1 VTVTVVLADD
11 HALVR
16 RELRRLVETQED
28 WQVCGEAKNGEE
40 AIQLCDELRP
50 DVVVLDVHMPLMNG
64 LEAARRICKIAPS
77 IGIVIVSADSQV
89 LGSAAIEVGARA
101 CISKSKAADQ
111 LVPAIQALLEVDATY
126 FPSEPPARL

>member
-1 VTVTVVLADD
+1 MTITVVLADD

-28 WQVCGEAKNGEE
+28 WLVCGEATNGEE
-40 AIQLCDELRP
+40 AVLLCDELRP

-64 LEAARRICKIAPS
+64 LEAARRIRKIAPS

-89 LGSAAIEVGARA
+89 LGPAAVEVGARA
-101 CISKSKAADQ
+101 CISKTRAADQ
-111 LVPAIQALLEVDATY
+111 LVPAIQTLLELDATY
-126 FPSEPPARL
+126 FPSEPPALR